1 MKLLNKIKKI
11 KKINSD
17 SWTIT
22 LEFQD
27 GFKGACELSDFF
39 SKKNPG
45 PLVSEI
51 LRGNL
56 FEKCFIESGHL
67 AWPNGFELCADTLR
81 MRAEKRS
88 SGKAA

>member
-11 KKINSD
+11 KKINKET
-17 SWTIT
+17 WTIS

-27 GFKGACELSDFF
+27 GFKGNANLSDFF
-39 SKKNPG
+39 SEKKSG
-45 PLVSEI
+45 PLISEI

-56 FEKCFIESGHL
+56 FDKCFIESGHL

-81 MRAEKRS
+81 MRAEEKT
-88 SGKAA
+88 KKKIA

>member
-11 KKINSD
+11 KKINPE
-17 SWTIT
+17 SWTVT

-27 GFKGACELSDFF
+27 GFKGVSDLSNFF
-39 SKKNPG
+39 SNRKSG

-81 MRAEKRS
+81 MNAEEKAKK
-88 SGKAA
+88 KAA